1 MTETIR
7 VLAVGDPAVA
17 AYVEQKYGLIT
28 TYEQR
33 NQVKVDFDIVPF
45 EQYYGTMMAAF
56 QGEQNY
62 DVVMIAGHLWLKDF
76 VNKGHLAEVNYPR
89 NAAWNLQDIV
99 PVVRQELEIAGNP
112 YLYPSF
118 CDGHMVLY
126 RKSIVLRLLGTLPP
140 DVITTDELL
149 GMAAKCHKDSSMYG
163 IVLKAH
169 PSEIFLDFLPY
180 LRQEGADTFDPNT
193 HLPVFNNEQGR
204 SALRK
209 YIGLRQFAPPDT
221 HLYGNDEVREA
232 FQQLRSVFAVTW
244 GGQLGVML
252 DERCEQVEDVGFST
266 LKTAWNVT
274 WSFAINAKS
283 SKQQEANSLLQYLA
297 SPEVDRV
304 VGAYAGS
311 PVRRSTYDMDS
322 EKYNW
327 YSAHLN
333 MIENCAQPLP
343 ALDNAGDILGVLY
356 DKISK
361 AFQAELTVEEALL
374 QAEAEI
380 LSMQKEGKSS

>member
-7 VLAVGDPAVA
+7 VLAVGDPAVD
-17 AYVEQKYGLIT
+17 AYVAQKYGLIPV
-28 TYEQR
+28 YEQR
-33 NQVKVDFDIVPF
+33 NQVKVEFDIIPF
-45 EQYYGTMMAAF
+45 AQYYDMMMAAF

-62 DVVMIAGHLWLKDF
+62 DIVMVAGHLWLKDF
-76 VNKGHLAEVNYPR
+76 VNKGYLAAVDYPQD
-89 NAAWNLQDIV
+89 NSWNLQDIV
-99 PVVRQELEIAGNP
+99 PVVRRELKIAGIP

-126 RKSIVLRLLGTLPP
+126 RKSTVLRSLGALPP
-140 DVITTDELL
+140 DVITTDELVE
-149 GMAAKCHKDSSMYG
+149 MVAKCHQKSAMYG

-180 LRQEGADTFDPNT
+180 LRQEGTDAFDPET
-193 HLPVFNNEQGR
+193 QLPAFNNEQGLA
-204 SALRK
+204 ALRK
-209 YIGLRQFAPPDT
+209 YVGLRSFAPPDT
-221 HLYGNDEVREA
+221 HTYGNDEVREA
-232 FQQLRSVFAVTW
+232 FQHLRSVFAVTW

-252 DERCEQVEDVGFST
+252 DERCEQPEDIGFAT

-283 SKQQEANSLLQYLA
+283 QKQREAEALLQYLA
-297 SPEVDRV
+297 SSEADRV

-322 EKYNW
+322 TRCDW

-343 ALDNAGDILGVLY
+343 ALDNAGEVLGVLY
-356 DKISK
+356 DKISR
-361 AFQAELTVEEALL
+361 AFQAELTVEEALQ

-380 LSMQKEGKSS
+380 LSKQKEGKSS